1 MIKCCRYQVFFI
13 LFSFF
18 AIQKGTAQRF
28 NFALEQFTA
37 DNGLSHESVIS
48 VTKDK
53 DGFLWIGTA
62 NGLNR
67 FDGIS
72 FKVFLNNPDQPQTIP
87 GNYVAGTTLDKKGY
101 LWAATNNGL
110 CRIDTRTL
118 KIDRINLNDTGDNFV
133 RYEVMYG
140 EFDSKGIG
148 WFMVNNYLY
157 AVNQE
162 TFKWKRYSLPAARF
176 HANSAQIDKK
186 DRVWLSLGRAKYL
199 FDPATEKFRYLMGFD
214 WSHRNSDILCGSVK
228 EDADGKVWMST
239 WSHGF
244 YIWNENKQEFEKRET
259 PSESLTSFE
268 FDKDEQGKPFIWC
281 GGGAYGLMT
290 YDTLEK
296 KFFQFKNDPR
306 DKYTHNLGQ
315 TACIF
320 KDTSAGIVW
329 IGTENGLEKYDRHAI
344 RFHRYRIWQDK
355 NEYENSQ
362 YFFTTGFVQDK
373 TDITGHTWWVSV
385 WIGGLYKW
393 NRNKL
398 TLDEDYVQ
406 TPGIKNSGV
415 FTMLQAKDG
424 MIWIGHGL
432 GVQVLDPKQNKF
444 VRHYVDF
451 FPDQKARRSVTFIS
465 EDSKSNMWFSTYQG
479 LFSWDRKGDSVIFWW
494 NRIPSMRDIYPLNI
508 REDAEGFIWF
518 SSGKGVGRIDP
529 VKNELIL
536 FNNAK
541 RKIKKL
547 PEDELGPLYI
557 DRAQNIW
564 VSGVGYIAKLDK
576 QGEIL
581 AVYNNKTGFIASGVY
596 NIVED
601 PQGFMW
607 FATDNKLYRLN
618 PSTGHFD
625 VFDKTDGLFN
635 NKIADGFYL
644 SRNSE
649 LFIGFNGAI
658 NSINI
663 ANIAFNK
670 KPPAV
675 IVSRLNVK
683 NQLRNFDEENKIVI
697 RPGERNIVVEFS
709 AMNFSQAQKN
719 RFAFWLEGY
728 DSTWM
733 YTNDRTLTLMN
744 LEGGTH
750 KLHVK
755 ASNNDG
761 VWSEETI
768 YTFKV
773 IPPFQKTVWFRL
785 VIIAFAGLIFLVVYL
800 HRKQQ
805 RKRLETIRNRIATDL
820 HDDMGSTLSSIR
832 IFSDVAKKQI
842 EEVKPETVQLLD
854 RISNNATTLSEN
866 MQDIIWTIR
875 SDNDTLEDLVS
886 RMREFGLR
894 VCDAKHIRF
903 NIQIS
908 QSFKASKLS
917 LEQRRNLYLIFR
929 EALNNAVKYAES
941 SQIDLILNL
950 KSRFLKMEISDNGK
964 GFDPATIKRG
974 NGLNNLEKRAK
985 EIGGQIEI
993 KSQPGKGTC
1002 INLMMVLK
1010 KSLLTEK

>member
-1 MIKCCRYQVFFI
+1 MIKYSRNIFLLLLSFL
-13 LFSFF
+13 LF
-18 AIQKGTAQRF
+18 QKGQAQRF
-28 NFALEQFTA
+28 NFALEQFTT
-37 DNGLSHESVIS
+37 DNGLSHESVLSI
-48 VTKDK
+48 TKDK

-67 FDGIS
+67 FDGIT
-72 FKVFLNNPDQPQTIP
+72 FKVFLNNPDQPNTIP
-87 GNYVAGTTLDKKGY
+87 GNYIAGTTLDKKGY
-101 LWAATNNGL
+101 LWVATSNGL

-118 KIDRINLNDTGDNFV
+118 KIDRIDLKDTTDNFP

-162 TFKWKRYSLPAARF
+162 TFKWKRYLLPATRF
-176 HANSAQIDKK
+176 HANLAQVDSK
-186 DRVWLSLGRAKYL
+186 DRVWLCLGRAKYL

-228 EDADGKVWMST
+228 EDGRGKVWMST
-239 WSHGF
+239 WAHGF
-244 YIWNENKQEFEKRET
+244 YVWNESKQEFDKQES
-259 PSESLTSFE
+259 PNESLTNFE
-268 FDKDEQGKPFIWC
+268 FDNDEQGQPFMWC

-290 YDTLEK
+290 YDTSEK

-315 TACIF
+315 TAFIF

-362 YFFTTGFVQDK
+362 YFFTSGFVQDK
-373 TDITGHTWWVSV
+373 TDVTGNTWWVSV

-398 TLDEDYVQ
+398 KLDEDYVQ
-406 TPGIKNSGV
+406 TPGIKEAGV

-444 VRHYVDF
+444 IRHYVDF

-479 LFSWDRKGDSVIFWW
+479 LFSWERKGDSVINWW
-494 NRIPSMRDIYPLNI
+494 KRIPSMRDIYPLNI
-508 REDAEGFIWF
+508 REDAEGYIWF
-518 SSGKGVGRIDP
+518 SSSKGVGRIDRI
-529 VKNELIL
+529 KHELTL
-536 FNNAK
+536 FNNIK
-541 RKIKKL
+541 RKNKKL
-547 PEDELGPLYI
+547 PEDEIGALYI
-557 DRAQNIW
+557 DRSQNIW

-576 QGEIL
+576 QGEVL
-581 AVYNNKTGFIASGVY
+581 GLYNNKSGFIASGVY
-596 NIVED
+596 AIAED
-601 PQGFMW
+601 PQGFLW
-607 FATDNKLYRLN
+607 FATDNKLHRLN
-618 PSTGHFD
+618 PSNGHFD
-625 VFDKTDGLFN
+625 VFDKNDGLFN
-635 NKIADGFYL
+635 NKIADGFYM
-644 SRNSE
+644 SNQGE

-658 NSINI
+658 NSINTG
-663 ANIAFNK
+663 NIAFNK
-670 KPPAV
+670 NAPTV
-675 IVSRLNVK
+675 FVSRVNIK
-683 NQLRNFDEENKIVI
+683 GQLRTFDEDNRIIVQ
-697 RPGERNIVVEFS
+697 PGERNIVIEFS
-709 AMNFSQAQKN
+709 ALNYSQSHKN
-719 RFAFWLEGY
+719 RFGFRLEGY
-728 DSTWM
+728 DSAWR
-733 YTNDRTLTLMN
+733 YTNERILTLMN
-744 LEGGTH
+744 LEGGNH

-761 VWSEETI
+761 VWSDEKV
-768 YTFKV
+768 YTLKV
-773 IPPFQKTVWFRL
+773 IPSFQKTIWFRL
-785 VIIAFAGLIFLVVYL
+785 LILAAAGLIFFMIYL
-800 HRKQQ
+800 YRKQQ
-805 RKRLETIRNRIATDL
+805 KKRLEKIRDRIATDL

-842 EEVKPETVQLLD
+842 EEVKPETVPLLD
-854 RISNNATTLSEN
+854 RISNNATSLSEN

-894 VCDAKHIRF
+894 VCDAKNIRF
-903 NIQIS
+903 NTIVS

-929 EALNNAVKYAES
+929 EVLNNAVKYAEAT
-941 SQIDLILNL
+941 QIDLILNL
-950 KSRFLKMEISDNGK
+950 KRRFLKMEIIDNGK
-964 GFDPATIKRG
+964 GFDPDTVKRG

-985 EIGGQIEI
+985 EINGQIDI
-993 KSQPGKGTC
+993 RSAPGKGTA
-1002 INLMMVLK
+1002 INLMVVLK
-1010 KSLLTEK
+1010 KSLLADK

>member
-1 MIKCCRYQVFFI
+1 MIKYSRNISFI
-13 LFSFF
+13 LLSLFLF
-18 AIQKGTAQRF
+18 QQGQAQRF
-28 NFALEQFTA
+28 NFALEQFTS
-37 DNGLSHESVIS
+37 DNGLSHESVLSI
-48 VTKDK
+48 TKDK

-72 FKVFLNNPDQPQTIP
+72 FKVFLNNPDQPKTIP
-87 GNYVAGTTLDKKGY
+87 GNYIAGTTLDKKGY
-101 LWAATNNGL
+101 LWAATNSGL

-118 KIDRINLNDTGDNFV
+118 KIDRIDLKDSADNFP

-140 EFDSKGIG
+140 EFDSKGTG

-162 TFKWKRYSLPAARF
+162 TLKWKRYSLPATRF
-176 HANSAQIDKK
+176 HANLAQIDSK

-199 FDPATEKFRYLMGFD
+199 FDPATEKFKYLMGFD

-228 EDADGKVWMST
+228 EDASGKIWMST
-239 WSHGF
+239 WAHGF
-244 YIWNENKQEFEKRET
+244 YVWNEIKHDFDKKET
-259 PSESLTSFE
+259 PAESLTSFE
-268 FDKDEQGKPFIWC
+268 FDKDEQGNPFMWC

-290 YDTLEK
+290 YDTSEK

-315 TACIF
+315 TAYIF

-362 YFFTTGFVQDK
+362 YFFASGFVQDK
-373 TDITGHTWWVSV
+373 TDVTGNTWWVSV

-398 TLDEDYVQ
+398 TLGEDYVQ
-406 TPGIKNSGV
+406 TPGIKNAGV

-451 FPDQKARRSVTFIS
+451 FPNKKERFSVTFIS

-479 LFSWDRKGDSVIFWW
+479 LFSWDRKGDSIIYWW

-508 REDAEGFIWF
+508 REDAEGYIWF
-518 SSGKGVGRIDP
+518 SSGKGVGKIDP
-529 VKNELIL
+529 EKNELVL
-536 FNNAK
+536 FTNAK
-541 RKIKKL
+541 RENKKL
-547 PEDELGPLYI
+547 PEDETGSMYI

-564 VSGVGYIAKLDK
+564 VAGVGYIAKLNK
-576 QGEIL
+576 QGEVVTL
-581 AVYNNKTGFIASGVY
+581 YNNKSGFIASGVY
-596 NIVED
+596 GITED
-601 PQGFMW
+601 PQGFLW
-607 FATDNKLYRLN
+607 FATDNKLHRLN

-625 VFDKTDGLFN
+625 VFDKNDGLFN
-635 NKIADGFYL
+635 NKISDGFYM
-644 SRNSE
+644 SNTGE

-658 NSINI
+658 NSINTG
-663 ANIAFNK
+663 NIAFNK
-670 KPPAV
+670 KAPTV
-675 IVSRLNVK
+675 FVSRLNIK
-683 NQLRNFDEENKIVI
+683 GQLRNFDAENKVVVK
-697 RPGERNIVVEFS
+697 PGERNIVVEFS
-709 AMNFSQAQKN
+709 ALNYSQAQKN
-719 RFAFWLEGY
+719 KFAFLLEGY
-728 DSTWM
+728 DSTWR
-733 YTNDRTLTLMN
+733 YTNERILSLMN
-744 LEGGTH
+744 LEGGNH

-761 VWSEETI
+761 VWSGETV
-768 YTFKV
+768 YTIKV
-773 IPPFQKTVWFRL
+773 IPPFEKTIWFKL
-785 VIIAFAGLIFLVVYL
+785 LIVALAAVLFFIIYMY
-800 HRKQQ
+800 RKQQ
-805 RKRLETIRNRIATDL
+805 TKRLEKIRNRIATDL

-854 RISNNATTLSEN
+854 RISNNATSLSEN

-894 VCDAKHIRF
+894 VCDAKNILF
-903 NIQIS
+903 NTQVS

-941 SQIDLILNL
+941 TQIDLILNL
-950 KSRFLKMEISDNGK
+950 KGRFLKMELNDNGK
-964 GFDPATIKRG
+964 GFDIDTVKRG

-985 EIGGQIEI
+985 EIGGQISI
-993 KSQPGKGTC
+993 KSEPGKGTC
-1002 INLMMVLK
+1002 VNLMMILK
-1010 KSLLTEK
+1010 KSLAY

>member
-1 MIKCCRYQVFFI
+1 MIKFIRNISLVVVMIFF
-13 LFSFF
+13 LL
-18 AIQKGTAQRF
+18 QKGTAQRF
-28 NFALEQFTA
+28 NFALEQFTT

-48 VTKDK
+48 ITKDK

-72 FKVFLNNPDQPQTIP
+72 FKVFLNHPDQSHTIP
-87 GNYVAGTTLDKKGY
+87 GNYIAGTALDKKGY
-101 LWAATNNGL
+101 LWVATNNGL

-118 KIDRINLNDTGDNFV
+118 KIDRIDLKDTSDDFS

-148 WFMVNNYLY
+148 WFMANNYLY

-176 HANSAQIDKK
+176 HANSSQIDSK

-199 FDPATEKFRYLMGFD
+199 FDPATEKFRYLLGFD
-214 WSHRNSDILCGSVK
+214 WSHRNSDILCGSIK
-228 EDADGKVWMST
+228 EDANGQVWMST
-239 WSHGF
+239 WGHGF
-244 YIWNENKQEFEKRET
+244 YVWNENKQDFDRMGT

-268 FDKDEQGKPFIWC
+268 FDKDEQGRPFIWC
-281 GGGAYGLMT
+281 GGGSYGLMT

-296 KFFQFKNDPR
+296 KFYYFKNDPR

-315 TACIF
+315 TGYIF

-329 IGTENGLEKYDRHAI
+329 IGTENGLEKYDRHSI
-344 RFHRYRIWQDK
+344 RFRRYRIWMDK
-355 NEYENSQ
+355 NEYQNSQ
-362 YFFTTGFVQDK
+362 FFFTSGFVQDK
-373 TDITGHTWWVSV
+373 TDVTGNTWWVSV

-398 TLDEDYVQ
+398 TLDENYVQ
-406 TPGIKNSGV
+406 TPGIKNEGV

-494 NRIPSMRDIYPLNI
+494 NKIPSMRDVYPLNI

-529 VKNELIL
+529 SKNDLVL

-541 RKIKKL
+541 RKNKKL
-547 PEDELGPLYI
+547 PEDETGALYV

-576 QGEIL
+576 QGEVL

-596 NIVED
+596 NIAED

-625 VFDKTDGLFN
+625 VFDKNDGLFN
-635 NKIADGFYL
+635 NKMADGFYM
-644 SRNSE
+644 SNKGE

-658 NSINI
+658 NSINTG
-663 ANIAFNK
+663 NIAFNK
-670 KPPAV
+670 KPPV
-675 IVSRLNVK
+675 VFVSRLDVK
-683 NQLRNFDEENKIVI
+683 GQLRNFNAENKVTI
-697 RPGERNIVVEFS
+697 RPGERNIMIEF
-709 AMNFSQAQKN
+709 AALNYSQSQKN
-719 RFAFWLEGY
+719 RFGFWLEGY
-728 DSTWM
+728 DSTWR
-733 YTNDRTLTLMN
+733 YTSDRILTLMN
-744 LEGGTH
+744 LDGGNH

-761 VWSEETI
+761 VWSKETVYMI
-768 YTFKV
+768 KV
-773 IPPFQKTVWFRL
+773 IPPFQKTIWFRL
-785 VIIAFAGLIFLVVYL
+785 LIVAVIAGLISLIFVY
-800 HRKQQ
+800 RRQQ
-805 RKRLETIRNRIATDL
+805 RKRMERIRNRIATDL

-842 EEVKPETVQLLD
+842 EEKPETVQLLD
-854 RISNNATTLSEN
+854 RISNNATSLSEN

-894 VCDAKHIRF
+894 VCDAKNIRF
-903 NIQIS
+903 NITVS
-908 QSFKASKLS
+908 QSFKASRLS
-917 LEQRRNLYLIFR
+917 LEQRRNLYLIFK

-950 KSRFLKMEISDNGK
+950 KSRFLKMEVNDNGK
-964 GFDPATIKRG
+964 GFDMEKIKRG
-974 NGLNNLEKRAK
+974 NGLSNLEKRAK
-985 EIGGQIEI
+985 EIGGQITI
-993 KSQPGKGTC
+993 KSEPGKGTC
-1002 INLMMVLK
+1002 INLMVILK
-1010 KSLLTEK
+1010 KSLLTDK